1 MRFFRE
7 VYPQYTIDA
16 GLPETL
22 SMAYDGG
29 ESVISVSMNI
39 QKIGVGALAVCAVVL
54 AGCSRS
60 AEPSGDQAQGPAQ
73 GAGQVQTQGQA
84 TGSAADWV
92 AALASGK
99 KMQCEYSMG
108 TDADKKY
115 SVKMFAEKGRYRTET
130 VMSAGMMVSILDGK
144 TMYTWVD
151 GTKQGMKMDLE
162 CAKSLKDQLP
172 QAGPAGKAEQQSYD
186 TPEQAIG
193 NIPNI
198 TCAEASGEVDLSVP
212 SDVTFT
218 DQCEMLK
225 STLGKMKDMQGKLP
239 DSVKGALPQ

>member
-1 MRFFRE
+1 I
-7 VYPQYTIDA
+7 PA
-16 GLPETL
+16 GEGKASLTMKMYADKDRYKTEMDLP
-22 SMAYDGG
+22 
-29 ESVISVSMNI
+29 
-39 QKIGVGALAVCAVVL
+39 
-54 AGCSRS
+54 
-60 AEPSGDQAQGPAQ
+60 
-73 GAGQVQTQGQA
+73 
-84 TGSAADWV
+84 TGSV
-92 AALASGK
+92 
-99 KMQCEYSMG
+99 
-108 TDADKKY
+108 
-115 SVKMFAEKGRYRTET
+115 
-130 VMSAGMMVSILDGK
+130 VSIFDGK

-198 TCAEASGEVDLSVP
+198 TCAEASGQVDLSVP

-218 DQCEMLK
+218 DQCEILK